1 MRGFVL
7 HVGSARARRSA
18 CDAETVDLGSSMVSA
33 RGNGAAGRGRNA
45 LRRECMQEVAHVD
58 GCNLPWGRA
67 SLRHG
72 IACKKS
78 GMSVA
83 ATPQ

>member
-1 MRGFVL
+1 
-7 HVGSARARRSA
+7 
-18 CDAETVDLGSSMVSA
+18 
-33 RGNGAAGRGRNA
+33 
-45 LRRECMQEVAHVD
+45 MQEVAHVD